1 LAGLKNIGNSI
12 TTFFFGNKITDE
24 MINERVAQLKS
35 EFPDLSDRE
44 LQAI

>member
-12 TTFFFGNKITDE
+12 KSFFFGNKITDE
-24 MINERVAQLKS
+24 MINERVAKLKS

-44 LQAI
+44 LQAM